1 MPVEIKI
8 YTVLDPDRTERQQ
21 IEQSME
27 ALGFTRNDGAAAEV
41 KRLQGLIREDQ
52 AKLQSSTKIAE
63 QEVAVAEERAT
74 FTGDVE
80 VQSGGTHEIKRE
92 RGKPSPGKARRTKEE
107 IAEDEA
113 ADAADEAKHNEHLDT
128 VEDIQENG
136 FHGTTTPSNISTG
149 GERINPEEEAQDAA
163 DEAAETE
170 RNGGLQP
177 RERLRKAL
185 GSLGI
190 KAGVEAVKP
199 GGLIGM
205 TIDQVPEDQI
215 EAMIAKI
222 EALKNGGESEPADL
236 KRERT
241 EDRDEVVK
249 SATKDDLMQAMLDYA
264 EVFDGTRNPAEAKL
278 AQVDA
283 GEVFKLLFGEGVSKL
298 SAVPADGYDKAI
310 AGIKEA
316 IEKNPFKRER
326 KG

>member
-1 MPVEIKI
+1 MAIRIEI
-8 YTVLDPDRTERQQ
+8 YTMPDAGPEKDQ
-21 IEQSME
+21 IDQSME
-27 ALGFTRNDGAAAEV
+27 AIGFHRTLPGQIQASFSRGLVGASMLGLAA
-41 KRLQGLIREDQ
+41 
-52 AKLQSSTKIAE
+52 QSNTKIAE
-63 QEVAVAEERAT
+63 QEVAAATVRADPRMMAGSSEDNRIEEP
-74 FTGDVE
+74 
-80 VQSGGTHEIKRE
+80 KRE

-113 ADAADEAKHNEHLDT
+113 ADKADAENIVDESGASSGMSISSGEERISPEDEADA
-128 VEDIQENG
+128 
-136 FHGTTTPSNISTG
+136 
-149 GERINPEEEAQDAA
+149 AQDAA

-170 RNGGLQP
+170 RNGGLVP

-205 TIDQVPEDQI
+205 TIDQVPEDRI
-215 EAMIAKI
+215 EDMIARI
-222 EALKNGGESEPADL
+222 EGAKSGIPAEAKAEEPAP
-236 KRERT
+236 KT
-241 EDRDEVVK
+241 
-249 SATKDDLMQAMLDYA
+249 ATRDDLMQAMLDYA
-264 EVFDGTRNPAEAKL
+264 EVFDGTRNPADAKL

-283 GEVFKLLFGEGVSKL
+283 GKVFELIFGEGVTKL

-310 AGIKEA
+310 AGIREA

>member
-8 YTVLDPDRTERQQ
+8 YTVLDPERTERQQ

-27 ALGFTRNDGAAAEV
+27 AVGFVPRSPTLRQVAEAAYDAGFKVDFQIEPQEAAAATDRPEPTV
-41 KRLQGLIREDQ
+41 TNTNRAGE
-52 AKLQSSTKIAE
+52 TEE
-63 QEVAVAEERAT
+63 QHAAR
-74 FTGDVE
+74 
-80 VQSGGTHEIKRE
+80 RE

-113 ADAADEAKHNEHLDT
+113 MDRHEAAGGIVVNEL
-128 VEDIQENG
+128 EPQQMA
-136 FHGTTTPSNISTG
+136 ISSG
-149 GERINPEEEAQDAA
+149 DERINPEEEAQDAA

-170 RNGGLQP
+170 RNGGMP
-177 RERLRKAL
+177 ARERLRKAL

-190 KAGVEAVKP
+190 KAGVEAVKKD
-199 GGLIGM
+199 GLIGM
-205 TIDQVPEDQI
+205 TIDQVPKDQI

-222 EALKNGGESEPADL
+222 EAAKTAPTITQETIDNV
-236 KRERT
+236 KRVEEEMR
-241 EDRDEVVK
+241 R
-249 SATKDDLMQAMLDYA
+249 ATKDDLMQAMLDYA
-264 EVFDGTRNPAEAKL
+264 EVFDGTRDPAQAKL

>member
-1 MPVEIKI
+1 MSLKIEII
-8 YTVLDPDRTERQQ
+8 LPDQEVGPEELA
-21 IEQSME
+21 IHMA
-27 ALGFTRNDGAAAEV
+27 ALGFHRTLPGQITPSAARDIYTETA
-41 KRLQGLIREDQ
+41 

-63 QEVAVAEERAT
+63 QEVAAAEERV
-74 FTGDVE
+74 TGQPDGSVSAE
-80 VQSGGTHEIKRE
+80 PKRE

-113 ADAADEAKHNEHLDT
+113 ADKADA
-128 VEDIQENG
+128 ENIVDESG
-136 FHGTTTPSNISTG
+136 ESSGMSISSG
-149 GERINPEEEAQDAA
+149 EERINPEEEAQDAA

-222 EALKNGGESEPADL
+222 DAAKAAPAEEKAKEP
-236 KRERT
+236 
-241 EDRDEVVK
+241 EVK
-249 SATKDDLMQAMLDYA
+249 PATKDDLMQAMLDYA

-283 GEVFKLLFGEGVSKL
+283 GEVFKMLFGEGVSKL
-298 SAVPADGYDKAI
+298 SAVPVDGYDKAI

>member
-1 MPVEIKI
+1 MPVKIEIQGDDARHAQREM
-8 YTVLDPDRTERQQ
+8 LDLLRGTAAYNYDLREHLSLAQNEWLIPNRTT
-21 IEQSME
+21 
-27 ALGFTRNDGAAAEV
+27 ATP
-41 KRLQGLIREDQ
+41 
-52 AKLQSSTKIAE
+52 QSSTKIAE
-63 QEVAVAEERAT
+63 QEIATSSGHVTMPVSNEIVEEAAEVT
-74 FTGDVE
+74 
-80 VQSGGTHEIKRE
+80 KRE

-113 ADAADEAKHNEHLDT
+113 ADKADA
-128 VEDIQENG
+128 ENIVDESG
-136 FHGTTTPSNISTG
+136 ESSGMSISSG
-149 GERINPEEEAQDAA
+149 DERINPEEEAQDAA

-170 RNGGLQP
+170 RNGGMP
-177 RERLRKAL
+177 ARERLRKAL

-222 EALKNGGESEPADL
+222 EAAKIGNATASHVTADKNDP
-236 KRERT
+236 
-241 EDRDEVVK
+241 VV
-249 SATKDDLMQAMLDYA
+249 SRNAATATKDDLMQAMLDYA
-264 EVFDGTRNPAEAKL
+264 EVFDGTRDSQQAKN
-278 AQVDA
+278 AAVDC
-283 GEVFKLLFGEGVSKL
+283 GKIFQDVFKNEEISKL
-298 SAVPADGYDKAI
+298 KLVPEDGYDKAI

>member
-8 YTVLDPDRTERQQ
+8 YHETALQVLEELQTLSGGLTERR
-21 IEQSME
+21 IGKAPELSMSY
-27 ALGFTRNDGAAAEV
+27 GGVDPSSNPNWKT
-41 KRLQGLIREDQ
+41 
-52 AKLQSSTKIAE
+52 QSSTKIAE
-63 QEVAVAEERAT
+63 QEVAATTDRVEAPEKLSPEETAPL
-74 FTGDVE
+74 
-80 VQSGGTHEIKRE
+80 RE
-92 RGKPSPGKARRTKEE
+92 RGKPSQGKARRTKEE

-113 ADAADEAKHNEHLDT
+113 ADAADADR
-128 VEDIQENG
+128 VEGDGPEKP
-136 FHGTTTPSNISTG
+136 TAAMSISSG
-149 GERINPEEEAQDAA
+149 EERISPEDEADAAQDAA

-170 RNGGLQP
+170 RNGGLVP

-222 EALKNGGESEPADL
+222 DAAKSTPTETTTTSKTEAVETKA
-236 KRERT
+236 
-241 EDRDEVVK
+241 
-249 SATKDDLMQAMLDYA
+249 ATRDDLMQAMLDYA

-283 GEVFKLLFGEGVSKL
+283 GKVFELIFGEGVTKL

-310 AGIKEA
+310 AGIREA
-316 IEKNPFKRER
+316 IEKNSFKRER
-326 KG
+326 KD

>member
-1 MPVEIKI
+1 MPVTINIHGE
-8 YTVLDPDRTERQQ
+8 TATETLRELADLSAGLVRT
-21 IEQSME
+21 
-27 ALGFTRNDGAAAEV
+27 GAAAYV
-41 KRLQGLIREDQ
+41 P
-52 AKLQSSTKIAE
+52 KIQEWPDAE
-63 QEVAVAEERAT
+63 TAAREVAKIEGRPEPTVTNTDRVGETEEQHAAR
-74 FTGDVE
+74 
-80 VQSGGTHEIKRE
+80 RE
-92 RGKPSPGKARRTKEE
+92 RGKPSPGKARRTREE

-113 ADAADEAKHNEHLDT
+113 ADKADAENIIDESGESSGMSISSGEERISPEDEAD
-128 VEDIQENG
+128 VE
-136 FHGTTTPSNISTG
+136 
-149 GERINPEEEAQDAA
+149 QDAA

-170 RNGGLQP
+170 RNGGMP
-177 RERLRKAL
+177 ARERLRKAL

-205 TIDQVPEDQI
+205 TIDQVPEDEI

-222 EALKNGGESEPADL
+222 EASKSTPAESKPEDV
-236 KRERT
+236 RT
-241 EDRDEVVK
+241 
-249 SATKDDLMQAMLDYA
+249 ATKDDLMQAMLDYA

-283 GEVFKLLFGEGVSKL
+283 GEVFKMLFGEGVSKL

-316 IEKNPFKRER
+316 IAKNPYGRER

>member
-1 MPVEIKI
+1 MAIRLEI
-8 YTVLDPDRTERQQ
+8 YTVFDAGPEKDQ
-21 IEQSME
+21 IEASMA
-27 ALGFTRNDGAAAEV
+27 ALGFERRAPTLRQIAEAAHDAGFKVDFQIEP
-41 KRLQGLIREDQ
+41 K
-52 AKLQSSTKIAE
+52 AQSSAKIAE
-63 QEVAVAEERAT
+63 QEVAAATERVSGEDWTKA
-74 FTGDVE
+74 GDTNTPDE
-80 VQSGGTHEIKRE
+80 APAARRE

-113 ADAADEAKHNEHLDT
+113 ADKADAENIVDESGESSGMSISSGEERISPEDEADA
-128 VEDIQENG
+128 
-136 FHGTTTPSNISTG
+136 
-149 GERINPEEEAQDAA
+149 AQDAA

-170 RNGGLQP
+170 RNGGMSA

-205 TIDQVPEDQI
+205 TIDQVPEDEI

-222 EALKNGGESEPADL
+222 EAAKTSPTITQETIDNV
-236 KRERT
+236 KRVEEEMR
-241 EDRDEVVK
+241 R
-249 SATKDDLMQAMLDYA
+249 ATKDDLMQAMLDYA
-264 EVFDGTRNPAEAKL
+264 EVFDGTRNPSEAKL

-283 GEVFKLLFGEGVSKL
+283 GEVFKMLFGEGVSKL

-326 KG
+326 KA

>member
-8 YTVLDPDRTERQQ
+8 YGETAAQTLHELSELSAYLAPPQVSRGEPMPTAEWPDAKTAARMVSDAKAAVSEFGSAGHVTMPVSDE
-21 IEQSME
+21 IVEE
-27 ALGFTRNDGAAAEV
+27 AAEV
-41 KRLQGLIREDQ
+41 
-52 AKLQSSTKIAE
+52 T
-63 QEVAVAEERAT
+63 
-74 FTGDVE
+74 
-80 VQSGGTHEIKRE
+80 KRE

-113 ADAADEAKHNEHLDT
+113 ADAADEAKHKEHLDT
-128 VEDIQENG
+128 VEDIQKNG

-149 GERINPEEEAQDAA
+149 EERINPEEEAQDAA

-170 RNGGLQP
+170 RNGGMP
-177 RERLRKAL
+177 ARERLRKAL

-222 EALKNGGESEPADL
+222 EAAKTAPVEEKAKEP
-236 KRERT
+236 
-241 EDRDEVVK
+241 EVK
-249 SATKDDLMQAMLDYA
+249 PATKDDLMQAMLDYA

-283 GEVFKLLFGEGVSKL
+283 GEVFKMLFGEGVSKL